1 MKHHALRLS
10 TLVSAAAEN
19 KPFLQTIQILAHKLK
34 HEFFLLYEV
43 EFKSTFWYKNTVG
56 THKSF
61 GSRPYT
67 QLLCAQGSERTGT
80 AETAHWLSG
89 GSLSPV

>member
-10 TLVSAAAEN
+10 TLISAAAEN

-43 EFKSTFWYKNTVG
+43 EFKPTFWYKNTVG
-56 THKSF
+56 
-61 GSRPYT
+61 RN
-67 QLLCAQGSERTGT
+67 
-80 AETAHWLSG
+80 
-89 GSLSPV
+89 PVRDKLVYKHRVNKASDDYEFP